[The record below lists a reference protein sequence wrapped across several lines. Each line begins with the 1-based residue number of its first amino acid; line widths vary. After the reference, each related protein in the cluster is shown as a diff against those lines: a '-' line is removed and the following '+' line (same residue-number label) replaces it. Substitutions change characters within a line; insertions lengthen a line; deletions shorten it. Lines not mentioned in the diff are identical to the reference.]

1 MIPLLI
7 LASVT
12 ILTASSIVI
21 YAERNSEEHTWTFI
35 DSLWWGLMMLS
46 TGKCQIYAKR
56 TK

>member
-1 MIPLLI
+1 MIPLLL
-7 LASVT
+7 LAGVT

-46 TGKCQIYAKR
+46 TGKF
-56 TK
+56 

>member
-1 MIPLLI
+1 MIPLLL
-7 LASVT
+7 LAGVT

-46 TGKCQIYAKR
+46 TGKFQIFAR
-56 TK
+56 SST